1 MGVCTQLVDVSV
13 LPLEP
18 SPLQY
23 HYRTKLTPHAQ
34 EPPPGRQ
41 RRARSGEGTFG
52 KPLGR
57 LAERACAE
65 AAFRGNS
72 SCENCAFV
80 GVIVGGSEPSEPPGK
95 AVNLLCEKGR
105 RPIGAESYY
114 DNFGEA
120 AVNDW
125 EGQSTPPPA
134 NRWRRWHSGTGG
146 LSSGDRTSPGF
157 SSGYESEEKSVE
169 PRSTGW
175 DGWAEDGSWKGTANE
190 AFGARGPGKGWAR
203 QRPGFHEN
211 WSWRSGSG
219 GGPASRTFGGETVD
233 LEGSIRDSVD
243 APEEGENKGQVKIA
257 GENAGERKGPG
268 RVSNT
273 YPPVFRARPQES
285 YQEWKRG
292 VEFWIGGEGLQLPVE
307 LIGPRMMV
315 QLKDRAA
322 QLVKHLTIKDV
333 NGVNGKEVIFRELE
347 KSPLIKQVDRH
358 RVDEHRRRLM
368 QLSRAAGESMESYV
382 TRASVYR
389 SHLLGVDES
398 MAMGEAFYVGH
409 LVDHARLTKRDR
421 AMIKTKAG
429 DMTDEGKVVAAMIE
443 LASELDGEN
452 GFPVGQSE
460 PNLAKNGEEWLLQRE
475 PRGRVVSGQPGG
487 KGARSVFVAEMDEV
501 PGEDGEDL
509 AEGPEDGGG
518 ELGPPE
524 LVYLEHEAF
533 GTQYKARQKI
543 AEVRKLRQYYQKPD
557 TEEKKRWLSEQ
568 MKKNPCHA
576 CGQYG
581 HWSRECPSKVQA
593 ALVTRSRSTAATSS
607 PPPPA
612 AEASEEAEW
621 ALLASLCSKGASV
634 GHRGSKASGQYM
646 KGSESLVVVN
656 HALSTVSMSLHE
668 VCWSLKALSFKVILD
683 IGCMRSVVGVGWATE
698 VIGRWREEG
707 RWHRVEKEVE
717 AFRFGDGEVLY
728 SRYRVEFVGTF
739 AGKEVVFGF
748 SVVDGVCPPPVF
760 AVGMHSV
767 GHYHRLRAS
776 HFVVAEVGR
785 QVVWDGAR

>member
-1 MGVCTQLVDVSV
+1 MS
-13 LPLEP
+13 
-18 SPLQY
+18 
-23 HYRTKLTPHAQ
+23 R
-34 EPPPGRQ
+34 
-41 RRARSGEGTFG
+41 
-52 KPLGR
+52 
-57 LAERACAE
+57 
-65 AAFRGNS
+65 
-72 SCENCAFV
+72 
-80 GVIVGGSEPSEPPGK
+80 
-95 AVNLLCEKGR
+95 
-105 RPIGAESYY
+105 SYY

-146 LSSGDRTSPGF
+146 LSSGDRTSLGS

-190 AFGARGPGKGWAR
+190 AFGARGPGTGWAR

-429 DMTDEGKVVAAMIE
+429 DMTDEGKVVAAIIE

-581 HWSRECPSKVQA
+581 HSSRECPSKVQA
-593 ALVTRSRSTAATSS
+593 ALVTRSRSTAAPSS

-748 SVVDGVCPPPVF
+748 SVVDGVCPPCF
-760 AVGMHSV
+760 
-767 GHYHRLRAS
+767 R
-776 HFVVAEVGR
+776 GR
-785 QVVWDGAR
+785 DALSWALS